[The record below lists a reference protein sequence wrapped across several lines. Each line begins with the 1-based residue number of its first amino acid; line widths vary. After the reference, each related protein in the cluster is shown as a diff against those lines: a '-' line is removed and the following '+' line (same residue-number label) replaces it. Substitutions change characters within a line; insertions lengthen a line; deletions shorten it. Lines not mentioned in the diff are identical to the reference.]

1 MDDFIGKIWGIR
13 AVRYTAML
21 ILAAL
26 ALVSLIQGIRNAAES
41 SQDFQWDAARALSM
55 GLDPYDL
62 SKDPGKAL
70 EYPPLA
76 DFYRLFTDKGLKQ
89 SMEANQ
95 FPSLLLLLFPY
106 TLMNPLTAR
115 YAWIISNLIFTAGI
129 IFLLRRT
136 FLKDAD
142 RDVFVAFML
151 LMIAGTPYRNQL
163 GVGQHTLFAFFFFL
177 LAVWL
182 EGMYPSSNSSGQGKD
197 ETKGRRRSRP
207 VLFAAVAVSLFI
219 CYFKYTL
226 TVPLCLYF
234 VYKKRYLEI
243 AASAAGHLIL
253 TAVCA
258 GWLKESFLDMIIK
271 PLKVSSALAAE
282 GGLDFGALLGGSA
295 LAYLL
300 AVMVMAGLLV
310 MALKLPEGMDGEF
323 ISVLTLWSLI
333 ITYHRTYDFFV
344 IVTVLALFLGY
355 FGRHSDRD
363 VVLRLLAAGYMITL
377 ISVFFVLRIFSES
390 TVSKIVVG
398 SIYYLFALGATV
410 ATGATGTVLL
420 AHRKTDK

>member
-1 MDDFIGKIWGIR
+1 MVDYFERMWGR
-13 AVRYTAML
+13 KAVRYVVMTF
-21 ILAAL
+21 LAAM
-26 ALVSLIQGIRNAAES
+26 ALISLIQGVRNAVGA
-41 SQDFQWDAARALSM
+41 SQDFQWDAAKALSM
-55 GLDPYDL
+55 GLNPYDL
-62 SKDPGKAL
+62 SFEPGKVL
-70 EYPPLA
+70 DYPALA

-89 SMEANQ
+89 NMEANQ
-95 FPSLLLLLFPY
+95 FPSLLLLLLPY
-106 TLMNPLTAR
+106 TFMSPLTAR

-136 FLKDAD
+136 FFKAAD
-142 RDVFVAFML
+142 RDVFAVFML

-163 GVGQHTLFAFFFFL
+163 GVGQHTLFAFCFFL
-177 LAVWL
+177 MAVWFM
-182 EGMYPSSNSSGQGKD
+182 GMYPLQDTEGHGRGKMKSGRNPG
-197 ETKGRRRSRP
+197 
-207 VLFAAVAVSLFI
+207 LFAAVVLSLFV

-243 AASAAGHLIL
+243 AVSAAGHVIL

-258 GWLKESFLDMIIK
+258 LWLRDSFINMIIK

-282 GGLDFGALLGGSA
+282 GGLDFGALLKGSP
-295 LAYLL
+295 LSYLL
-300 AVMVMAGLLV
+300 ALAVMIILFI

-323 ISVLTLWSLI
+323 ISILILWSLI

-344 IVTVLALFLGY
+344 
-355 FGRHSDRD
+355 
-363 VVLRLLAAGYMITL
+363 LAAVPVFFTGYHGFRDKGSVSSREKIYGILAAWYGVTL

-390 TVSKIVVG
+390 TASKIVVG
-398 SIYYLFALGATV
+398 SIYYLFTLSAM
-410 ATGATGTVLL
+410 GTVLL